1 MSYGGLPKDYK
12 SFPSDINRGIKVKKD
27 YIDTE
32 VNINNEIWRVAEK
45 RMKYGREWQ
54 YTLSHENIDGTYK
67 SMQLNEQALE
77 NIIES
82 GSKVVG
88 EIK

>member
-12 SFPSDINRGIKVKKD
+12 AFPSDINRGIKMSKD

-32 VNINNEIWRVAEK
+32 VNINNVIWRVAEK
-45 RMKYGREWQ
+45 RMKYGREWF
-54 YTLSHENIDGTYK
+54 YTLSRENIDGTYERL
-67 SMQLNEQALE
+67 SLNEAALE
-77 NIIES
+77 SIIES
-82 GSKVVG
+82 GSKVIG

>member
-32 VNINNEIWRVAEK
+32 VNINNEIWRVADK
-45 RMKYGREWQ
+45 AFRFGREWQ
-54 YTLSHENIDGTYK
+54 YTLSHENVDGTYK
-67 SMQLNEQALE
+67 SMQLNEDALE

-82 GSKVVG
+82 GSRVMG
-88 EIK
+88 ELK

>member
-12 SFPSDINRGIKVKKD
+12 TFPSDINRGIKMKKD

-32 VNINNEIWRVAEK
+32 LNINNEIWRVADK
-45 RMKYGREWQ
+45 AFRFGREWQ
-54 YTLSHENIDGTYK
+54 YTLSHENVDGTYK
-67 SMQLNEQALE
+67 SMQLNEDALE

-82 GSKVVG
+82 GSKIIG
-88 EIK
+88 ELK

>member
-82 GSKVVG
+82 GSKVIG

>member
-45 RMKYGREWQ
+45 RMKYGREWF
-54 YTLSHENIDGTYK
+54 YTLSRENIDGTYERL
-67 SMQLNEQALE
+67 SLNEAALE
-77 NIIES
+77 SIIES
-82 GSKVVG
+82 GSKVMG
-88 EIK
+88 EVK

>member
-12 SFPSDINRGIKVKKD
+12 AFPSDINRGIKMSKD

-67 SMQLNEQALE
+67 SIQLNETALE

-82 GSKVVG
+82 GSRVIG